1 MKNIFKILC
10 CSLLVVSFSC
20 KDSDN
25 VIDDVLAYETGAI
38 LRTISVENAV
48 LNASDPSSSFIVT
61 VEEQDEEDGA
71 LMQEV
76 RVYVQ
81 LRDLTTEYTT
91 AATGDLLAKTI
102 PASDFSTGPV
112 GLPRTTVNLTFGE
125 AAAALGLTLDEQNGY
140 NPGDVFIVKL
150 ELLLTDGRV
159 FGASS
164 AAGIITGGYFSSPF
178 QYNALLTC
186 SPMPGTY
193 VIDMYDNYGDGWQTG
208 NYAHGVSIDIDG
220 VVTEVAMCSQWGTYE
235 FECTPT
241 TDGFYAQG
249 TVEVPVGTG
258 TANWSFEGDSYGEIA
273 FVVTAP
279 DGTIAFAGPSGQNPP
294 AADDYGTMPAGLL
307 PIAVCAQ

>member
-1 MKNIFKILC
+1 MKNIFKILF
-10 CSLLVVSFSC
+10 CSLLMVSFSC
-20 KDSDN
+20 QESEN
-25 VIDDVLAYETGAI
+25 TIDDVLDYETGAI

-48 LNASDPSSSFIVT
+48 LNASDPSSAFIAT
-61 VEEQDEEDGA
+61 IEEQDEQDGA
-71 LMQEV
+71 LLQEV
-76 RVYVQ
+76 NVYVQ

-91 AATGDLLAKTI
+91 AATGDALAQTI
-102 PASDFSTGPV
+102 AASEFSNGPV

-125 AAAALGLTLDEQNGY
+125 AAAALGLSLDPQNGY

-150 ELLLTDGRV
+150 EVVLTDGRT

-164 AAGIITGGYFSSPF
+164 ASGIITGGFFSSPF

-186 SPMPGTY
+186 SPAPGIYT
-193 VIDMYDNYGDGWQTG
+193 VDMYDNYGDGWQTG
-208 NYAHGVSIDIDG
+208 NYAHGISIDMDG
-220 VVTEVAMCSQWGTYE
+220 VITEVAMCSQWGDYE
-235 FECTPT
+235 FTCVPT
-241 TDGFYAQG
+241 SDGYYAQG

-258 TANWSFEGDSYGEIA
+258 TANWSFEGDQYGEIA

-294 AADDYGTMPAGLL
+294 TADDYGTFAAGLL

>member
-71 LMQEV
+71 LLQEV

-125 AAAALGLTLDEQNGY
+125 AAAALGLSLDEQNGY

-220 VVTEVAMCSQWGTYE
+220 SVTEVAMCSQWGTYE
-235 FECTPT
+235 FECFPT
-241 TDGFYAQG
+241 ADGYYAQG

-258 TANWSFEGDSYGEIA
+258 TANWSFEGDQYGEIA

-294 AADDYGTMPAGLL
+294 TADDYGMTPAGLL